1 MASSANNQ
9 ISSQEWELRK
19 ETIQKLYSRSRSQY
33 ETVGGKEQT
42 ACVIG
47 CVQAKLQ
54 SKYGLKLSVLQIE
67 KKLGSWGFLES
78 DELDSPRTSAPSP
91 AQASLHDDP
100 EWIMISTLSKLGIS
114 KAKNIFYPGSLQVGW
129 NSLPSG
135 QLEEHLRSVGI
146 DPPRQGSALDGSNRE
161 LIAAVLGSKSQTTA
175 QQKATFQYRFSIL
188 TGFFPTE
195 NVALITGDQIFE
207 MDFNRYFRVGIEA
220 KDGAVVKL
228 LVDRK
233 LVNVNDIVCQFK
245 HKQTP
250 LERAAELGALDIIR
264 CLTPLVHN
272 VNKSFHTGPD
282 CNGDLISLLIKSPCL
297 EYWSGRSTLVAVTA
311 SPELME
317 TIDVLLEAGA
327 DVSVGYVKDP
337 FKAFTTS
344 DVACRLSSFIKPS
357 EHGRFFKD
365 ALEKIAIHS
374 EDDDSATQIVKNV
387 MAAWVVSAPCQ
398 CLAADSQST
407 DAVAPAARRRYVK
420 FVKLLN
426 PLVNPSS
433 EDDNYQERVL
443 AAAISSGNKE
453 LIDYLLSF
461 GPDLDPPAL
470 YADRIINRLVR
481 TTPLAEAL
489 RSGDKELVK
498 IFEEAGDFRRLSE
511 GNRFQPVLR
520 VAIETGDL
528 VFLQSLLARAKT

>member
-9 ISSQEWELRK
+9 ISSQEWEFHK
-19 ETIQKLYSRSRSQY
+19 ETIQKLYSRSRSQQ
-33 ETVGGKEQT
+33 ETVGAKEQT
-42 ACVIG
+42 AGAIG
-47 CVQAKLQ
+47 YVQAEVQ
-54 SKYGLKLSVLQIE
+54 SKYGLELSVLEI
-67 KKLGSWGFLES
+67 KTKLGSWGFLES
-78 DELDSPRTSAPSP
+78 DKLDSPRTSAPSP

-114 KAKNIFYPGSLQVGW
+114 TANNIFYPGSLQVGW
-129 NSLPSG
+129 DSLPSG

-195 NVALITGDQIFE
+195 NVALSTGDQIFE

-233 LVNVNDIVCQFK
+233 LVNVNDI
-245 HKQTP
+245 
-250 LERAAELGALDIIR
+250 L
-264 CLTPLVHN
+264 
-272 VNKSFHTGPD
+272 
-282 CNGDLISLLIKSPCL
+282 
-297 EYWSGRSTLVAVTA
+297 
-311 SPELME
+311 
-317 TIDVLLEAGA
+317 GA
-327 DVSVGYVKDP
+327 DVSVGYVEDP

-365 ALEKIAIHS
+365 ALETIAIHS

-387 MAAWVVSAPCQ
+387 MTAWVVSAPCQ

-520 VAIETGDL
+520 VAIETGDW